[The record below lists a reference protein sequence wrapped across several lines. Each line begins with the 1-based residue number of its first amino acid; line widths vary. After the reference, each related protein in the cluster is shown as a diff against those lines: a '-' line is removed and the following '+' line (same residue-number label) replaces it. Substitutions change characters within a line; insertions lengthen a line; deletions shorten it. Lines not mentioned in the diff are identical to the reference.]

1 MLDYEKI
8 ISDLE
13 ESSDKTLDTLT
24 QLEEKKE
31 LMEFNSLDK

>member
-13 ESSDKTLDTLT
+13 GSSDQTLDTLT
-24 QLEEKKE
+24 QLEEKK
-31 LMEFNSLDK
+31 N